1 MLVTCPLKC
10 WRTRSRMLMRVLSG
24 RTCFATNQAVSDQAM
39 KMKLPAACGMSM
51 KMNRSKS
58 GGRLIGAHIKVS
70 GSSGGKDSHY
80 RVLDTRFV
88 QSHGP
93 YLSPLLTQARHPAE
107 GKAALFV
114 ADGKANLLCCYIFF
128 SPWIPGTAAC
138 CCLVLQT
145 VTVLLYT
152 QIVGSFYNL
161 FFLLCFFPYD
171 FVEMAER
178 GGGWGG
184 TVKWRRPAI
193 FTLILWP
200 PRLFLS
206 PSQRRWEW
214 NFTNDTPGNPIL
226 VFFRVFFS
234 SRVRIFLTSLLAINI

>member
-1 MLVTCPLKC
+1 MAVTCPLKC
-10 WRTRSRMLMRVLSG
+10 WRTRSRMLIRVLSG

-107 GKAALFV
+107 GKAAPFV
-114 ADGKANLLCCYIFF
+114 AEGKANLLCCYSFF
-128 SPWIPGTAAC
+128 PPWIPGTAPC

-161 FFLLCFFPYD
+161 YFLLYLCFFLTTLCKWQ
-171 FVEMAER
+171 R
-178 GGGWGG
+178 GDVGWGRGRGG
-184 TVKWRRPAI
+184 TVKWRRHCASAQQFSLSFSGLLACFCHLPSEGGSG
-193 FTLILWP
+193 IL
-200 PRLFLS
+200 
-206 PSQRRWEW
+206 QM
-214 NFTNDTPGNPIL
+214 T
-226 VFFRVFFS
+226 
-234 SRVRIFLTSLLAINI
+234 LLAIQF

>member
-10 WRTRSRMLMRVLSG
+10 RRTRSRMLMRVLSG
-24 RTCFATNQAVSDQAM
+24 RTRFATNRAVSDEAM
-39 KMKLPAACGMSM
+39 KMKQPAACGMSM

-107 GKAALFV
+107 GKAAPFV
-114 ADGKANLLCCYIFF
+114 AEGKANLLCYFFFFF
-128 SPWIPGTAAC
+128 SLWIPGTAPC

-152 QIVGSFYNL
+152 QIAASFHNL
-161 FFLLCFFPYD
+161 YFLLYLCFFLTTLCKWQRGGR
-171 FVEMAER
+171 V

-184 TVKWRRPAI
+184 VELNGCAQQ
-193 FTLILWP
+193 FS
-200 PRLFLS
+200 LS
-206 PSQRRWEW
+206 
-214 NFTNDTPGNPIL
+214 
-226 VFFRVFFS
+226 FS
-234 SRVRIFLTSLLAINI
+234 VLLACFCHLPTKVGVEFY